1 MKAEVLPAFGT
12 TDCPGLCQAVQG
24 GTVKAPDTHSP
35 RRTNTKPLTRG
46 CSCGAVPVPV
56 TTCRQPRARM
66 RCRSA
71 PAGLGRTG
79 QSFRGAGYQSLWTLH
94 QRLLSSSVRAAAL
107 GCGSVI
113 RRNTTRWRSLAM
125 PPLPSRSVTG
135 PTPSRVA
142 VLMWLHVSSL
152 WPCWGQGSRRSPR
165 NTRCCA

>member
-1 MKAEVLPAFGT
+1 M
-12 TDCPGLCQAVQG
+12 
-24 GTVKAPDTHSP
+24 KAPDTHSP
-35 RRTNTKPLTRG
+35 RRTNTKPLIRG

-107 GCGSVI
+107 GCGH
-113 RRNTTRWRSLAM
+113 A
-125 PPLPSRSVTG
+125 
-135 PTPSRVA
+135 
-142 VLMWLHVSSL
+142 VSS
-152 WPCWGQGSRRSPR
+152 
-165 NTRCCA
+165 